1 MTLSLSWVQQPDKL
15 DNIIA
20 ANFKSGKCFISLK
33 TYIFRNLIIIVSF
46 TNVFKVDQQVLEV
59 V

>member
-1 MTLSLSWVQQPDKL
+1 MTLSLAWVQRSDKL
-15 DNIIA
+15 DNIVA

-33 TYIFRNLIIIVSF
+33 TYIFRNLIIFVSF
-46 TNVFKVDQQVLEV
+46 ANVFKVDQQVLEV

>member
-1 MTLSLSWVQQPDKL
+1 MTLSLSWVQQPDEL
-15 DNIIA
+15 DNIVA